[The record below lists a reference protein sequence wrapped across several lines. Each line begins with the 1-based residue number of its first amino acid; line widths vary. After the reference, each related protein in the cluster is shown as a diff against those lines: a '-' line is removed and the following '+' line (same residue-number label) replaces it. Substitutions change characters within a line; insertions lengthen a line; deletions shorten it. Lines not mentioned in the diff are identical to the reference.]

1 MSRKTTVILRSTP
14 CEGGSLGGVNTEEAN
29 MKREAWSER
38 SSRTK
43 NWMIVGTGNRRFGM
57 GGNPSEREERDR
69 KTNDWS
75 DISNVEAGDVQV
87 RDQNG

>member
-1 MSRKTTVILRSTP
+1 
-14 CEGGSLGGVNTEEAN
+14 
-29 MKREAWSER
+29 MKRDAWSDR

-43 NWMIVGTGNRRFGM
+43 NWMIVGTGSRRFGM
-57 GGNPSEREERDR
+57 GGRPSEREERDK

-75 DISNVEAGDVQV
+75 DISNVAAGDVQV

>member
-1 MSRKTTVILRSTP
+1 
-14 CEGGSLGGVNTEEAN
+14 
-29 MKREAWSER
+29 
-38 SSRTK
+38 
-43 NWMIVGTGNRRFGM
+43 MIVGTGNRRFGM